1 MGNAKRTARKA
12 LAVFSAA
19 ALLLSCGATGYVTT
33 IMPAGIEA
41 NAASNVAT
49 QLKIL
54 DENGKELGD
63 NAILYVDNSDAAA
76 GITDRTIKVVAS
88 NDSGVAVNDE
98 IRCFADGD
106 ASKHIYLTAPAAS
119 QQTLTATVS
128 GGYNKSDSNG
138 KVTWVALKPGTSH
151 LSFTTASGEVYRSIT
166 VVTYQPGTDMKVYN
180 IANGKKS
187 QLELNDNNESNSV
200 GMMAIANHQYQFA
213 ADKMPSDCTDD
224 VEWFVYEGGT
234 YEGQSGVT
242 PSATKKAEISPNGL
256 FTPKSNGEVTVM
268 VKYKATETSSRSG
281 AIGDKKLTYIDE
293 NGKPKTE
300 TFKVKTVPKYIHVT
314 IVKENPAK
322 DLKITNNPGALEV
335 DDTLQLKYKATPTY
349 TGAGYESGAT
359 DSFRWES
366 SNPKVITVDEKG
378 LIKAVGKG
386 EAKIIVYGENE
397 NVRAEANIKVLTKAT
412 SIRFQTQTVS
422 TRVDAET
429 TVKAIMSPTDADEE
443 IRWTSSDPSIATVE
457 SLVTGAFSNE
467 QTAVIK
473 GIKKGT
479 VTITATA
486 VNSGVQ
492 ANITCTVNEKK
503 VSANIK
509 LSTSEGTTIT
519 EIYEGS
525 TISVYDQKPIT
536 VNGALLSADNSGS
549 DDEIVWDVLDNG
561 ENNGD
566 YVTINEKT
574 STSIKLT
581 GFARGI
587 VRVKA
592 SSKANPALSKTFYL
606 EILKKATK
614 GSILEAKTQSTSFPK
629 HMNVGST
636 ISLTADLVIETNNPH
651 DHDDYVVDWVS
662 SNKGAFKVDSTGY
675 VTAVGNGTA
684 KITMIT
690 KSNYSLSVQ
699 LTAFTTSAIV
709 INGITPGE
717 AGELPSTSVVLSKE
731 MTATKKFTATVRN
744 EKDTTVSGP
753 AITWST
759 DNEDIATID
768 EKGTLTAKKIGEVI
782 VTAKSGNKTDS
793 CRVNIDYSLGN
804 SKIEIGSVA
813 YSPFVTE
820 YKPAVT
826 ISYTYEFTDILGMTH
841 SEVVNLV
848 EGKDYTLAYSNNTK
862 VGATGNI
869 VITGLGHYAGTVVKK
884 TFKIVARPLSDPE
897 ITITPIEDQELTA
910 ANKADGVKP
919 EIVIDHGGYPLVEG
933 TDYTVSWANNK
944 KTTTDAVKATA
955 TITGKSGG
963 NYTGKIVASFNIFC
977 RHEKT
982 TEKVTKPATCK
993 ETGIATSECTV
1004 CGYKTE
1010 KTLPLSDHS
1019 YKKSKVVEPT
1029 YTEGGYTLYTCSVCK
1044 AEKKDNFTP
1053 ALSRVKIT
1061 SCSIVL
1067 DKTTFTE
1074 NGKVQTPKVTV
1085 KYGTKTLKENTDY
1098 TLSYSNKSSSKPGS
1112 YTVKVVGMGGYTGT
1126 STKSYKII
1134 PNVKSIKLDRSS
1146 TAIGVGESIKLKAT
1160 TDPSS
1165 GASYVQWTT
1174 SNSSVATVSGGTVTG
1189 KKTGTATITATVG
1202 SVKATCTV
1210 TVKNAPSSVSLTKTS
1225 LVLGVGETYS
1235 LGSSIP
1241 ANSAAATRTYSS
1253 SNSSVIKMTKTN
1265 WTGEFKAMKTGTA
1278 KVTVKLYNGKTASCT
1293 ITVKNAPSKV
1303 TITKGMLTLGVGEKY
1318 TLGCGIPTGTGA
1330 AKRTFRSSNSSVVK
1344 MNRTDWQGD
1353 IEAMKVGTAYVT
1365 VRLYNGK
1372 EATCKVIVK
1381 AAPKSVK
1388 LNKGNMTLKVGK
1400 TASVSAVLPDNTGAA
1415 KRTYRSS
1422 NSSVVK
1428 MTKTDWTGEFK
1439 AMKPGTSY
1447 VTVRLYNGTEASIKV
1462 TVTK

>member
-1 MGNAKRTARKA
+1 MENARRTARKA

-54 DENGKELGD
+54 DEKGKELGD

-187 QLELNDNNESNSV
+187 QFELNDNNEKNAV

-412 SIRFQTQTVS
+412 SIRFQAQTVS

-525 TISVYDQKPIT
+525 TISVYDQKTIT
-536 VNGALLSADNSGS
+536 INGVLVSADGS
-549 DDEIVWDVLDNG
+549 TPDDSIVWTVLDNG

-566 YVTINEKT
+566 YVRIDATT
-574 STSIKLT
+574 GSSIKLT
-581 GFARGI
+581 GFARGT

-592 SSKANPALSKTFYL
+592 ASKANPSLSKTFYL
-606 EILKKATK
+606 KILKKATK
-614 GSILEAKTQSTSFPK
+614 GTILDAQTNAAPKYKSI
-629 HMNVGST
+629 NVGGT
-636 ISLTADLVIETNNPH
+636 LSLTADIMIDTNHPH
-651 DHDDYVVDWVS
+651 DHDDYIDQWVS
-662 SNKGAFKVDSTGY
+662 SNPNAFTVDNTGF
-675 VTAVGNGTA
+675 VKAVGNGTA
-684 KITMIT
+684 NIKFIT
-690 KSNYSLSVQ
+690 KSGYSLSTS
-699 LTAFTTSAIV
+699 LTAFTTSAV
-709 INGITPGE
+709 IIKGVTPSE
-717 AGELPSTSVVLSKE
+717 DNSLPTTEIILDKSSSGTKTLN
-731 MTATKKFTATVRN
+731 ATIKN
-744 EKDTTVSGP
+744 EKDENVSGC
-753 AITWST
+753 AVNWSS
-759 DNEDIATID
+759 DNEEVASID
-768 EKGTLTAKKIGEVI
+768 ANGKITAHKIGKAVI
-782 VTAKSGNKTDS
+782 TAKSGNHSDS
-793 CRVNIDYSLGN
+793 CLVNVNYSLGN
-804 SKIEIGSVA
+804 CTIEIEPVQ
-813 YSPFVTE
+813 YSPYITE
-820 YKPAVT
+820 YTPKVT
-826 ISYTYEFTDILGMTH
+826 ISYVATYTDILGQTF
-841 SEVVNLV
+841 SETVYLT
-848 EGKDYTLAYSNNTK
+848 EGKDYLLTYSNNTT
-862 VGATGNI
+862 VGQFGNI
-869 VITGLGHYAGTVVKK
+869 LIKGLGHYAGKDVTRQ
-884 TFKIVARPLSDPE
+884 FKIAQKLINDSD
-897 ITITPIEDQELTA
+897 ISVSPIEPQELTEQ
-910 ANKADGVKP
+910 NKSTGIIP
-919 EIVIDHGGYPLVEG
+919 ELSIDYNGWPLVKD
-933 TDYTVSWANNK
+933 TDYTVTIANNK
-944 KTTTDAVKATA
+944 KPTTDTTKATV
-955 TITGKSGG
+955 TITGKG
-963 NYTGKIVASFNIFC
+963 NYTKTVMTSFEIFC
-977 RHEKT
+977 RHKVT
-982 TEKVTKPATCK
+982 TEAITKKPTCK
-993 ETGIATSECTV
+993 ETGIATITCST

-1019 YKKSKVVEPT
+1019 YKKTKVVEPT

-1085 KYGTKTLKENTDY
+1085 KYRTKTLKENTDY
-1098 TLSYSNKSSSKPGS
+1098 TLSYSNKSSKNPGS

-1134 PNVKSIKLDRSS
+1134 ANVKSIKLDRSS

-1293 ITVKNAPSKV
+1293 ITVKNVPSKV

-1353 IEAMKVGTAYVT
+1353 IQAMKVGTAYVT

-1372 EATCKVIVK
+1372 EATCKVTVK
-1381 AAPKSVK
+1381 AAPSSVK
-1388 LNKGNMTLKVGK
+1388 LNKGNMTLQVGQ
-1400 TASVSAVLPDNTGAA
+1400 TASVSAVLPNNTGAA
-1415 KRTYRSS
+1415 KRSYRSS

-1428 MTKTDWTGEFK
+1428 MTKTDWTGDFK
-1439 AMKPGTSY
+1439 AMKPGTAY
-1447 VTVRLYNGTEASIKV
+1447 VTVRLYNGKEANIKV
-1462 TVTK
+1462 TVVKKK